1 MQDTGAQAPAEVLD
15 EDDARLAHL
24 GYRPQLNRVLGLF
37 ANFSVAF
44 TYLSPMVGIF
54 SLFVLGLGSGG
65 PAYIWLT
72 WIPVAGM
79 LLVALIFGELASHY
93 PVAGALYQYSKY
105 TVGRRFGWF
114 VGWFYGIALLVTV
127 ASVDTGAV
135 TYVVA
140 LGRDLF
146 GWNFNPASH
155 MVILIVTLSLLAV
168 QTTLNTIGAKIM
180 GRVAQLGVYVEILGT
195 LGVAVVLGIHGF
207 HHGLGFLTSTQ
218 NVQHASANPLGLN
231 FGGSWLGA
239 ALVAVLAPVY
249 IFYGF
254 ESAGDISE
262 ETRNAGRQVPRAMR
276 FSLLGGGI
284 ASFVLTAALLLAM
297 PAGAGTVADTV
308 NRGGIPYIISG
319 LPSWLQE
326 AMLALIVVAFFSC
339 GSAVQGAGS
348 RLAFSYA
355 RDGALPGSK
364 WISEVSQRFK
374 TPANALFGG
383 ALVTVVFIALAFA
396 SPTHDVKLWFITYPA
411 HTNVLVSLVS
421 FGVSGI
427 YLSFL
432 LTVIGSMIARARGWV
447 PAGQFKLGRWAWP
460 VSVVGA
466 VYLALMLVN
475 VVLPS
480 GLTSGRAYFNLD
492 WITLLVMAVVTVA
505 GIVVYFAAHGGREIG
520 AHMVD
525 TDAPGHL
532 PPPAP
537 GPAAEEAGAEGSAPA
552 EGTATLEDAGTVAN
566 ARGGGSRRPEA
577 G

>member
-1 MQDTGAQAPAEVLD
+1 MQDTGAQAPAEALD
-15 EDDARLAHL
+15 EDDTRLAHL

-54 SLFVLGLGSGG
+54 SLFVLGMGAGG

-79 LLVALIFGELASHY
+79 LLVALVFGELASHY

-127 ASVDTGAV
+127 AAVDTGVVPYV
-135 TYVVA
+135 TSLANLWLGWQLDPTNHLVLLVITLVLVA
-140 LGRDLF
+140 LQ
-146 GWNFNPASH
+146 
-155 MVILIVTLSLLAV
+155 TSL
-168 QTTLNTIGAKIM
+168 NIIGAKVM
-180 GRVAQLGVYVEILGT
+180 GRVAMFGVYVEILGT
-195 LGVAVVLGIHGF
+195 FGVAVVLGIHGF
-207 HHGLGFLTSTQ
+207 HHGLGFLTSTLGA
-218 NVQHASANPLGLN
+218 QHASANALGLN

-239 ALVAVLAPVY
+239 ALIAVLAPVY

-276 FSLLGGGI
+276 LSLLGGGI

-297 PAGAGTVADTV
+297 PTGAASANLTVQ
-308 NRGGIPYIISG
+308 NGGVPYIFSQ
-319 LPSWLQE
+319 LPHGMQDVL
-326 AMLALIVVAFFSC
+326 LILIVFAFFSC

-383 ALVTVVFIALAFA
+383 ALITVVFIGLAFA
-396 SPTHDVKLWFITYPA
+396 APTHDVKYQPSKNVDIWFITYPA
-411 HTNVLVSLVS
+411 NTNVLVSLVS

-432 LTVIGSMIARARGWV
+432 LTVIGSMIARARGWA
-447 PAGQFKLGRWAWP
+447 PAGKFTMGRWAWP
-460 VSVVGA
+460 VSVVAGL
-466 VYLALMLVN
+466 YLALMLVN

-480 GLTSGRAYFNLD
+480 GIGSGRTYFNLD

-505 GIVVYFAAHGGREIG
+505 GIIVYFAAHGGREIG
-520 AHMVD
+520 AHIVD
-525 TDAPGHL
+525 TDAPGTE
-532 PPPAP
+532 
-537 GPAAEEAGAEGSAPA
+537 AE
-552 EGTATLEDAGTVAN
+552 TVA
-566 ARGGGSRRPEA
+566 SQT
-577 G
+577 